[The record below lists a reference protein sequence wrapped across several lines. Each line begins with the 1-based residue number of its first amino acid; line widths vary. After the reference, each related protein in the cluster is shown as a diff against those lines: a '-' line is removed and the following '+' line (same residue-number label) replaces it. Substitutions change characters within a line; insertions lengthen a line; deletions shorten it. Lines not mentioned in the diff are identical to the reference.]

1 MTISNAN
8 ANATIEKT
16 DFAEAK
22 EHTDEFCNQ
31 KLKRRLNG

>member
-8 ANATIEKT
+8 ANAIIEQT
-16 DFAEAK
+16 DSAEDK
-22 EHTDEFCNQ
+22 EYTGGSCNQ